1 MNPAP
6 LTLDHRLVIPPTV
19 ISRDLEGE
27 TVMLNL
33 DTGIYFGL
41 DPVGTVVWK
50 HLQDALALREVRDRL
65 VSEFDVTS
73 DTATADLLRLAEQLV
88 ARGLVRIA
96 STPTPPS

>member
-1 MNPAP
+1 MSPAS
-6 LTLDHRLVIPPTV
+6 LTLDNRLVIPQTV

-50 HLQDALALREVRDRL
+50 GLQSSGSLREVCDVL
-65 VSEFDVTS
+65 VAEFDVQP
-73 DTATADLLRLAEQLV
+73 DVAARDLLRLAEQFV
-88 ARGLVRIA
+88 ARGLATVDDSQSA
-96 STPTPPS
+96 

>member
-1 MNPAP
+1 MSPAP
-6 LTLDHRLVIPPTV
+6 LTLDDRLVIPQTV

-50 HLQDALALREVRDRL
+50 NLQSSGHLREVCDAL
-65 VSEFDVTS
+65 VAEFDVQP
-73 DTATADLLRLAEQLV
+73 DVAARDLLRLAEQFV
-88 ARGLVRIA
+88 SRGLATVDA
-96 STPTPPS
+96 SQSS